1 MKKPKP
7 SPFSQLVN
15 QVTKH
20 ADTLI
25 KVVSD
30 YDGDGVPNHRDCQPL
45 NPKKHGVEPNILMRR
60 RIEKLPIY
68 VTDRYISCDVVEAD
82 EEINRGNFYPLMSK
96 EAHEKAFIAR
106 KLALGVFK
114 NYPELITEVMRKRPS
129 KIIFTSRSS
138 GDCGGLALLTSKGKR
153 IVIIYRGERQRM
165 LSGQTLRHELEHVKQ
180 FREIKT
186 GVKSRRKLDRVVSG
200 EIYDSPTEKQA
211 RRAEERLRRKHYRQS
226 KDTMEMYRRMF

>member
-1 MKKPKP
+1 MKTP
-7 SPFSQLVN
+7 SISQLIK
-15 QVTKH
+15 QASKDTSLITKRT
-20 ADTLI
+20 ADF
-25 KVVSD
+25 
-30 YDGDGVPNHRDCQPL
+30 DGDGVPNWKDCQPL
-45 NPKKHGVEPNILMRR
+45 NPKKHGVEPNVLMRR

-82 EEINRGNFYPLMSK
+82 KEISKGNFYPLMSK

-106 KLALGVFK
+106 KLVLGVLK
-114 NYPELITEVMRKRPS
+114 NYPELITEIMKKRPS
-129 KIIFTSRSS
+129 KIIFTSQPS
-138 GDCGGLALLTSKGKR
+138 GECGGLALLTSKGKR
-153 IVIIYRGERQRM
+153 VVIIYRGEAQRM

-186 GVKSRRKLDRVVSG
+186 GVKSRRKLDRAVSG